1 MKTCHLEFLLHYDKT
16 QGEQVELLVP
26 HIQDVL
32 SFFIGIFIPITRL
45 VRQFK
50 KIELRHAY
58 TQINLALNT

>member
-32 SFFIGIFIPITRL
+32 SFFYRDIHPD
-45 VRQFK
+45 
-50 KIELRHAY
+50 HA
-58 TQINLALNT
+58 TSLAI